1 MKTRFIKKQ
10 QPLSYSLFTSFLDT
24 DNEGAWR
31 KTVDKAKF
39 ESLLEGM
46 EDLMKNMDLSKIE
59 GDFEIKDKDLIRYC
73 KITWND
79 CWLQNSNEFFQRT
92 RKLKEKLFLSRY
104 YLLREYEGLTI
115 KRDIYS
121 DNSVARESAKRYERF
136 QSSCQEGKINLIQ
149 AISVLKEMVTHQ
161 EKLPKC
167 ALTSCMR
174 LEGAPVDRAT
184 CNLAPDCTVLSLY
197 PPAEHYSVTIM

>member
-79 CWLQNSNEFFQRT
+79 CRLRNSNEFFQRT

-161 EKLPKC
+161 ERHRDKTRYILVT
-167 ALTSCMR
+167 AS
-174 LEGAPVDRAT
+174 GS
-184 CNLAPDCTVLSLY
+184 TVVSLY
-197 PPAEHYSVTIM
+197 